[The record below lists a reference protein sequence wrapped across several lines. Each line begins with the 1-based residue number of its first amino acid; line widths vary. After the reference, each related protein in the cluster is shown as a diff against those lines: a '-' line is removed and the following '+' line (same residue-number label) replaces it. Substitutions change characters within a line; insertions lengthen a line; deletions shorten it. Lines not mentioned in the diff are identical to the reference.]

1 MTRHLSIILLFFLF
15 GHTILASVI
24 PNPHDFDDEA
34 LTKALDEED
43 VPQSLQESDDGFDFD
58 DKWSG
63 EGDSEALFTRAADAA
78 GVANEAAPLNEER
91 ELSPEELRVFVAS
104 RDDSSQVDP
113 ESSSD
118 TIAAR
123 TPVECRRL
131 VSTSIDTC
139 KRRVRNGV
147 ATCKKNIQD
156 NIATCKDNV
165 RRDIDN
171 CKKGTRNPFTKSK
184 CELQRPGRMRQCEQ
198 RRLKIPL
205 CERASPQ
212 VAGCCEGIRAKYQ
225 ATCAIPS
232 FPISLVRTR
241 LQSAQDLCM
250 RGFNIL

>member
-34 LTKALDEED
+34 LTKALDEEH

-63 EGDSEALFTRAADAA
+63 EGDSEALFTRTADAA

-123 TPVECRRL
+123 TPAQCQQL
-131 VSTSIDTC
+131 VRTTIDTC
-139 KRRVRNGV
+139 KRRVNSGV

-165 RRDIDN
+165 RRDIDKCRKN
-171 CKKGTRNPFTKSK
+171 IFKRPQ
-184 CELQRPGRMRQCEQ
+184 CELQRLDRMRQCEQ
-198 RRLKIPL
+198 RRAKIPL
-205 CERASPQ
+205 CERARPQ
-212 VAGCCEGIRAKYQ
+212 VVVCCEGIRAKYQ